1 MKQWLLDEFW
11 YPLFRDGPY
20 TTGETLIYAA
30 IFIFFVFLTF
40 KIFKKIDVKFNK
52 SFYLGWTLWIFAMA
66 SVRVLEDY
74 EILTSRLFITPYIDF
89 LFSGIVL
96 FLIILFKHL
105 DKKKFVSFNRV
116 WVASPLIILLP
127 ALVYIPIRNPKGV
140 LIVMG
145 LFVMSI
151 IFIHLLSQKKKLKT
165 FFSFENKT
173 ILSAHLLDASATVTA
188 IAFFGAYEKH
198 VLPSYLINIFGP
210 WVMFP
215 LKLLVVGFVLYYL
228 DKEET
233 DAYETKYI
241 KLFIFS
247 LGIGTGLRDILQIL
261 GY

>member
-30 IFIFFVFLTF
+30 IFIVFIFFAF
-40 KIFKKIDVKFNK
+40 KIFKKLKVKFNK

-74 EILTSRLFITPYIDF
+74 EILTSILFITPYIDF
-89 LFSGIVL
+89 LFSGTALILIV
-96 FLIILFKHL
+96 LFKHL
-105 DKKKFVSFNRV
+105 DKKKIVSFNRA
-116 WVASPLIILLP
+116 WVTSPLIILIP
-127 ALVYIPIRNPKGV
+127 ALTYIPFRNPNGV
-140 LIVMG
+140 LIVLG
-145 LFVMSI
+145 LFILSV
-151 IFIHLLSQKKKLKT
+151 IFIELLSRNKKLKN
-165 FFSFENKT
+165 FLSFENKT
-173 ILSAHLLDASATVTA
+173 ILLAHLLDASATVTA

-198 VLPSYLINIFGP
+198 VLPSFLINIFGP

-228 DKEET
+228 DKEEK

-247 LGIGTGLRDILQIL
+247 LGIGTGLRGLLQIL

>member
-30 IFIFFVFLTF
+30 VFIFFVFAMF
-40 KIFKKIDVKFNK
+40 KVFKRLEVKFDK
-52 SFYLGWTLWIFAMA
+52 YFYIGWTLWIFAMA

-89 LFSGIVL
+89 LFGGTAL
-96 FLIILFKHL
+96 FLIVVLKRL
-105 DKKKFVSFNRV
+105 DAKKIISFNRA
-116 WVASPLIILLP
+116 WVVSPLIVLVPAIAHLP
-127 ALVYIPIRNPKGV
+127 VRNPKGV
-140 LIVMG
+140 LIVLG
-145 LFVMSI
+145 LVVVSYIAIELFGKHKRLQKFLTFETKAI
-151 IFIHLLSQKKKLKT
+151 LL
-165 FFSFENKT
+165 
-173 ILSAHLLDASATVTA
+173 AHLLDASATFTA

-210 WVMFP
+210 WIMFP
-215 LKLLVVGFVLYYL
+215 LKIIVVGFVLYYL
-228 DKEET
+228 DKEEK

-247 LGIGTGLRDILQIL
+247 LGVGTGTRDLLQIM

>member
-1 MKQWLLDEFW
+1 MKQWFLDEFW

-30 IFIFFVFLTF
+30 IFIFFVFLAF

-66 SVRVLEDY
+66 SVRVLEDS
-74 EILTSRLFITPYIDF
+74 EILASRLFITPYIDF
-89 LFSGIVL
+89 LFGGTALILIV
-96 FLIILFKHL
+96 LFKHL
-105 DKKKFVSFNRV
+105 DKKKIVSFNRA
-116 WVASPLIILLP
+116 WVASPLVILIP
-127 ALVYIPIRNPKGV
+127 ALVYIPFRNPKGV
-140 LIVMG
+140 LVVMG
-145 LFVMSI
+145 LFILSAI
-151 IFIHLLSQKKKLKT
+151 ILHLLSQNKKLKT
-165 FFSFENKT
+165 FFSFENKA
-173 ILSAHLLDASATVTA
+173 ILLAHLLDASTTVTA

-198 VLPSYLINIFGP
+198 VLPSFLINIFGP

-228 DKEET
+228 DKEQT

-241 KLFIFS
+241 KLFVFS
-247 LGIGTGLRDILQIL
+247 LGIGTGLRNILQIL